1 MRRILLVEDNHTIR
15 HLLSEALREGGCDVV
30 TVAGGLEGLRA
41 LQAKRFDALVSDIV
55 MPDMDGLELIRFARR
70 SFPRL
75 HIVAI
80 TAGTY
85 TLNSDLLLRAAAAAG
100 ADATLRKPFEMEELI
115 AAVAGE
121 SAIIDSENDE
131 SSGS

>member
-1 MRRILLVEDNHTIR
+1 MRRILLVEDNHTMR

-30 TVAGGLEGLRA
+30 PVAGGLEGLRA
-41 LQAKRFDALVSDIV
+41 LQAKKFDALVSDIV

-70 SFPRL
+70 NFPRL
-75 HIVAI
+75 RIVAI

-85 TLNSDLLLRAAAAAG
+85 TLDSDLLLRAATVAG
-100 ADATLRKPFEMEELI
+100 ADVTLRKPFEMEELI

-121 SAIIDSENDE
+121 SATICSGSEDE
-131 SSGS
+131 SQS